1 MHHLILY
8 AILLQLSI
16 GLRHVGAFSHR
27 ADVLCDAWQVNQR
40 IYDLSVNTLTY
51 IRSMFQ
57 QKKRGRHLVCSSNI
71 LKKCQI
77 SPEVKGR
84 RSMHF

>member
-16 GLRHVGAFSHR
+16 GLRHGGGFSHR
-27 ADVLCDAWQVNQR
+27 VDVLCVAWQVNQR

-57 QKKRGRHLVCSSNI
+57 QKKGEGTFFAVATFSKTVRYLP
-71 LKKCQI
+71 K
-77 SPEVKGR
+77 
-84 RSMHF
+84 